1 MSELDDHILARFGE
15 SVLLAAQALPTS
27 SPINVVS
34 TAYVMPAPTA
44 IKVSLAEN

>member
-27 SPINVVS
+27 SPS
-34 TAYVMPAPTA
+34 GKYKEAPEYKTED
-44 IKVSLAEN
+44 VE